1 MSTNMLQEILLPERL
16 RQLQAENPFI
26 HVTDAVYELLEEA
39 ILSSR
44 LDPGAK
50 LRINT
55 LAEMLGISGTP
66 VREAMERL
74 IARGLV
80 VERMEPGRKY
90 RSYAVF
96 DIEDADI
103 EQLFVARR
111 SIDSTAA
118 YICAQ
123 KNWRVDI
130 EKLEF
135 HAARFKA
142 AMTDYVNGNT
152 SYPDAQADRQLH
164 VELVNAAG
172 NRYLSEMYR
181 SIEKKLNYLAVRT
194 CEFLA
199 LAQTR
204 DDMRLL
210 CNQHDAVIN
219 AIRMGF
225 PQLAQTAMA
234 EHVDFCEE
242 NCLNY
247 RNIAKLK
254 RQ

>member
-1 MSTNMLQEILLPERL
+1 MSTMNLRDALLPARL
-16 RQLQAENPFI
+16 DQLQTENPFI
-26 HVTDAVYELLEEA
+26 HITDAVCELLEEA

-44 LDPGAK
+44 LAAGEK

-55 LAEMLGISGTP
+55 IAEALGVSGTP
-66 VREAMERL
+66 VREAMDRL

-80 VERMEPGRKY
+80 VERTEPGRKY
-90 RSYAVF
+90 RTYTVF
-96 DIEDADI
+96 DIDDADI
-103 EQLFVARR
+103 EQLFVARK

-130 EKLEF
+130 EQLEY

-142 AMTDYVNGNT
+142 AMTDYVNGKT
-152 SYPDAQADRQLH
+152 SYPDAQADRAMH
-164 VELVNAAG
+164 VALVNAAG

-181 SIEKKLNYLAVRT
+181 TIEKKLNYLAVRT

-204 DDMRLL
+204 DDMWLL
-210 CNQHDAVIN
+210 CNQHDAIIN

-225 PQLAQTAMA
+225 PQLAHTAMT
-234 EHVDFCEE
+234 EHVDYCEE

-247 RNIAKLK
+247 RNIAKRK
-254 RQ
+254 NQ

>member
-1 MSTNMLQEILLPERL
+1 MSTKSLQEALSPERL
-16 RQLQAENPFI
+16 EQLQTENPFVHI
-26 HVTDAVYELLEEA
+26 TDAVYEILEEA

-55 LAEMLGISGTP
+55 IADTLGVSGTP

-80 VERMEPGRKY
+80 AERIEPGRKY
-90 RSYAVF
+90 RSYTVF

-130 EKLEF
+130 EKLEY

-142 AMTDYVNGNT
+142 AMTDYVNGKV
-152 SYPDAQADRQLH
+152 SYPDAQADRALH
-164 VELVNAAG
+164 SALVNAAG

-181 SIEKKLNYLAVRT
+181 TIEKKLNYLAVRT

-199 LAQTR
+199 AAQTR

-210 CNQHDAVIN
+210 CNQHDAIIN

-225 PQLAQTAMA
+225 PQLAQNAMA
-234 EHVDFCEE
+234 EHVDYCEE

>member
-1 MSTNMLQEILLPERL
+1 MSTSNLIDALLPARL
-16 RQLQAENPFI
+16 EQLQKDNPFI
-26 HVTDAVYELLEEA
+26 RISDAVCEMLEEA

-44 LDPGAK
+44 LDPGEK
-50 LRINT
+50 LHINT
-55 LAEMLGISGTP
+55 IADALGVSGTP
-66 VREAMERL
+66 VREAMDRL
-74 IARGLV
+74 ISRGLV
-80 VERMEPGRKY
+80 AERTEPGRKY
-90 RSYAVF
+90 RTFSVF

-103 EQLFVARR
+103 EQLFVARK

-130 EKLEF
+130 GQLEY
-135 HAARFKA
+135 HAARFKT
-142 AMTDYVNGNT
+142 AMTDYVNGKT
-152 SYPDAQADRQLH
+152 SYPDAKADRALH
-164 VELVNAAG
+164 NALVNAAG

-181 SIEKKLNYLAVRT
+181 TIEKKLNYLAART

-204 DDMRLL
+204 DDMWLL
-210 CNQHDAVIN
+210 CNQHDAIVN

-254 RQ
+254 NK

>member
-1 MSTNMLQEILLPERL
+1 MSTTNVQDALSPARL
-16 RQLQAENPFI
+16 EQLQRDNPFI
-26 HVTDAVYELLEEA
+26 HITDAVYEILEEA

-44 LDPGAK
+44 LDAGAK
-50 LRINT
+50 MRINT
-55 LAEMLGISGTP
+55 IAETLGVSGTP

-74 IARGLV
+74 LSRGLV
-80 VERMEPGRKY
+80 GERTEPGRKY
-90 RSYAVF
+90 RSYTVF

-103 EQLFVARR
+103 EQLFVARK
-111 SIDSTAA
+111 SIDATAA

-130 EKLEF
+130 EKLEY

-142 AMTDYVNGNT
+142 AMTDYVNGKT
-152 SYPDAQADRQLH
+152 SYPDAHADRQLH
-164 VELVNAAG
+164 IEIVNAAQ

-181 SIEKKLNYLAVRT
+181 TIEKKLNYLAVRT

-247 RNIAKLK
+247 RYIARLRK
-254 RQ
+254 Q

>member
-1 MSTNMLQEILLPERL
+1 MSTDTLQEILAPARL
-16 RQLQAENPFI
+16 KHLQVENPFI
-26 HVTDAVYELLEEA
+26 HITDAVYELLEEA

-50 LRINT
+50 LRINS
-55 LAEMLGISGTP
+55 LAEMLGVSGTP

-96 DIEDADI
+96 DIEDTDI

-118 YICAQ
+118 YICAK

-135 HAARFKA
+135 HAARFKT

-181 SIEKKLNYLAVRT
+181 TIEKKLNYLAVRT

-254 RQ
+254 KQ